1 MTTLLRDVFDIPE
14 RAGVE
19 DYVLR
24 LTDSVT
30 GEGSRHALED
40 YVVTP
45 ALVDAFDQALGL
57 VSNAVSTGVNRGA
70 FLTGSFGSGKSHFMA
85 VLHALL
91 RQVPEARAITELQDV
106 VVRHDQVL
114 SGKKILPLAFHFL
127 DAPSMEHVLFGS
139 YIRQVQS
146 LHPDAPLPA
155 FFPSDSLLADAEG
168 LRRQIGDAAFFQG
181 LGGEGGDDE
190 WSGLLGSS
198 SWDAVRYEAARAAA
212 PQSSERQELVTALV
226 GSYFTSYS
234 RLTEYVDIDTG
245 LAAMS
250 NHARGL
256 GYDAVVLFLDE
267 LVLWLAFAMHTPEF
281 FRRESQKLTKLVE
294 GSYGS
299 LSTPLVSFV
308 ARQMDLR
315 KWFADSGASGQQQE
329 ALESAF
335 RHQEGRFAKI
345 ELGDDNLPYVASK
358 RLLKPKDQAAAHAVD
373 DAFARLDRN
382 PAVWDVLLDGINA
395 DDQHRGSD
403 EKAFRLTYPFA
414 PALVSTLRTL
424 ASVMQR
430 DRTALKVMQQM
441 LVERRDRLSIDEVIP
456 VGDCFDYV
464 VQGQSGAALDPQAAA
479 LFRSADQ
486 LYQEKLRPVI
496 LSANGLAEAD
506 LADPSRLTP
515 AYRADDRLAKT
526 LLLSAV
532 APKVPALRAL
542 TASRL
547 ASLNHGSIVSPLRGG
562 EASVVLA
569 KVREW
574 SRQVPEIHVESDPR
588 NPVIRVQLADVD
600 YESIVDKAKGEDN
613 PGRQRELVKQLV
625 AEGLGLELGNADITG
640 AFRHTVTWRGSK
652 REVEL
657 VFGNVRDAGWLTD
670 EHFRAGA
677 GAWRFVIDHPFDE
690 ENHTPAEDIERVER
704 LIARNFSSRTV
715 VWLPKFLSEDS
726 KRDLRRLVILDWL
739 FSGTGERWT
748 SHANHLSEVDRE
760 QARGILEAQH
770 SALRESL
777 LKVIQQAYGA
787 ASAVSG
793 ALLDDSG
800 HDKVL
805 YSLDPAFEPAP
816 PVGTTLGTAFQ
827 QLVGKAFDATYPA
840 HPRFE
845 PADAEVRPAELK
857 AVLSHLERAA
867 STADGRV
874 ELQGDPKPVRRIA
887 NALNVGFAGE
897 THFLFG
903 DDRFGDWGGE
913 LERGLARLG
922 RGADEPVKV
931 SELRSI
937 IDGLQPARGLRDEV
951 SDLVIIAW
959 GLLRQRAWFN
969 HGVAHASVPAPGTL
983 QPGMELRSQ
992 PMPSQE
998 EWDKARRTA
1007 AIIFGAADRPYMT
1020 PSAVAG
1026 LAEDVRSAAQRYKND
1041 ADALV
1046 AALENAASRLGTDG
1060 GARLTLAR
1068 QLSSLLEALRNL
1080 HGVALISHL
1089 ANIQLP
1095 ATGQEASL
1103 SLSRAGQLSTAL
1115 KAFRWD
1121 RLKTVADGAKAGG
1134 THAAAAQ
1141 AVLDKLAGS
1150 LNSHELAQQGMEAL
1164 REAEDGVFA
1173 WLASATVA
1181 PAPQPVPVPGPQPGR
1196 QDNGTTGSGDIDIEV
1211 PQGGKAASGGQW
1223 IVNRAT
1229 AGNVLSELQAFLNQ
1243 HPDKKVEIQW
1253 RIVE

>member
-24 LTDSVT
+24 LTDSVA
-30 GEGSRHALED
+30 GEGSRHALVD

-45 ALVDAFDQALGL
+45 ALVDAFDQALDL
-57 VSNAVSTGVNRGA
+57 VSNAVSTSLNRGA
-70 FLTGSFGSGKSHFMA
+70 FLAGSFGSGKSHFMA

-91 RQVPEARAITELQDV
+91 RQVPEARAITELQDAV
-106 VVRHDQVL
+106 VKHDTVL
-114 SGKKILPLAFHFL
+114 GGKKILPLAFHFL

-139 YIRQVQS
+139 YIRQVQE

-168 LRRQIGDAAFFQG
+168 LRRQIGDAAFFEG
-181 LGGEGGDDE
+181 LGGGGGDDE

-198 SWDAVRYEAARAAA
+198 SWDAARYEAARAAA

-245 LAAMS
+245 IAAMS
-250 NHARGL
+250 NHARSL

-358 RLLKPKDQAAAHAVD
+358 RLLKPRDQAAGHAVD

-382 PAVWDVLLDGINA
+382 PAVWDVLLDGVNA

-441 LVERRDRLSIDEVIP
+441 LVDRRDRLSIDDVIP

-486 LYQEKLRPVI
+486 LYKEKLRPVI

-506 LADPSRLTP
+506 LMDQTRLTP

-625 AEGLGLELGNADITG
+625 GEGLGLDLGDPDAFG
-640 AFRHTVTWRGSK
+640 AHRQTVTWRGSK

-677 GAWRFVIDHPFDE
+677 GAWRFVLDHPFDE
-690 ENHTPAEDIERVER
+690 ENHTATEDIERVER
-704 LIARNFSSRTV
+704 LIARNFLSRTV

-726 KRDLRRLVILDWL
+726 RRDLRRLVILDWL
-739 FSGTGERWT
+739 FGGTGERWT
-748 SHANHLSEVDRE
+748 SHADHLSEVDRE
-760 QARGILEAQH
+760 QARGILQAQH
-770 SALRESL
+770 SALHESL

-787 ASAVSG
+787 ASAAPG
-793 ALLDDSG
+793 ALLDNPG

-805 YSLDPAFEPAP
+805 YSLDPSFEPAP
-816 PVGTTLGTAFQ
+816 PVGATLGAAFQ
-827 QLVGKAFDATYPA
+827 QLVGKAFEATYPA

-845 PADAEVRPAELK
+845 PGDAEIKSSELK

-867 STADGRV
+867 STAEGRV
-874 ELQGDPKPVRRIA
+874 ELQGDPRPVRKLA

-903 DDRFGDWGGE
+903 DDRFGDWGAE

-922 RGADEPVKV
+922 RGANEPVKV
-931 SELRSI
+931 SELRAI
-937 IDGLQPARGLRDEV
+937 IEGLQPARGLRDEI

-969 HGVAHASVPAPGTL
+969 HGAAQASVPVPGTL
-983 QPGMELRSQ
+983 QPAMELRSQ

-998 EWDKARRTA
+998 EWNKARSTA
-1007 AIIFGAADRPYMT
+1007 ALIFGAANRPYLT

-1026 LAEDVRSAAQRYKND
+1026 LAEDVRSAAQRQRND
-1041 ADALV
+1041 ANALV
-1046 AALENAASRLGTDG
+1046 GALENAASRLGTDG
-1060 GARLTLAR
+1060 GARLALAR
-1068 QLSSLLEALRNL
+1068 QLASLLDGLQNL

-1089 ANIQLP
+1089 ANVQLS
-1095 ATGQEASL
+1095 ATAQEAGKSL
-1103 SLSRAGQLSTAL
+1103 TTARDITAAVNAFEWDRLRVISDGARAADARAASAQNILDQLAAALNGHELSHRGVEAL
-1115 KAFRWD
+1115 KA
-1121 RLKTVADGAKAGG
+1121 
-1134 THAAAAQ
+1134 
-1141 AVLDKLAGS
+1141 
-1150 LNSHELAQQGMEAL
+1150 
-1164 REAEDGVFA
+1164 AERGIFD
-1173 WLASATVA
+1173 WLASGRTV
-1181 PAPQPVPVPGPQPGR
+1181 PERPSLPVPQPQPGR
-1196 QDNGTTGSGDIDIEV
+1196 EENEPNGPGDVEIEI
-1211 PQGGKAASGGQW
+1211 PGTRRTAPGGQW
-1223 IVNRAT
+1223 VVNRAS
-1229 AGNVLSELQAFLNQ
+1229 AESVLTELQSFLNE
-1243 HPDKKVEIQW
+1243 HPEKKIEIQW
-1253 RIVE
+1253 RVVG